1 MKSEIVIAV
10 PRFSLSGGNLI
21 SILLGEYLNKR
32 GYEVAFHSGYKKCS
46 VDEINLVPQT
56 KGIINTLKNAISFFA
71 LSLYG
76 LFNKNYIATHHLTA
90 LFNFIKP
97 CKFSFIQDVECD
109 FYPKKFR
116 FAGNFLWRNYLKSRH
131 HIYTNQYLY
140 EKVMPCHHSIS
151 IPGFPYMFEDK
162 PYTFSVEESQ
172 KTLDAIVVLRD
183 GQYKNSCGTL
193 KLFELLLKNN
203 LNVQLVNLSR
213 QKLSSILAPYVN
225 NVLKRKDFLSLL
237 AKSKYYICMSEWE
250 GLGLPN
256 LEAYHLGLG
265 IISTPIPSALLIK
278 KHNPESVYIT
288 SNFDE
293 VVEIIKSQ
301 KLTTPQDSEMFLR
314 KSNEKWLDYAYE
326 VIKKGIVYEG

>member
-1 MKSEIVIAV
+1 M
-10 PRFSLSGGNLI
+10 
-21 SILLGEYLNKR
+21 
-32 GYEVAFHSGYKKCS
+32 
-46 VDEINLVPQT
+46 
-56 KGIINTLKNAISFFA
+56 
-71 LSLYG
+71 
-76 LFNKNYIATHHLTA
+76 
-90 LFNFIKP
+90 
-97 CKFSFIQDVECD
+97 
-109 FYPKKFR
+109 
-116 FAGNFLWRNYLKSRH
+116 
-131 HIYTNQYLY
+131 
-140 EKVMPCHHSIS
+140 
-151 IPGFPYMFEDK
+151 
-162 PYTFSVEESQ
+162 
-172 KTLDAIVVLRD
+172 LRD